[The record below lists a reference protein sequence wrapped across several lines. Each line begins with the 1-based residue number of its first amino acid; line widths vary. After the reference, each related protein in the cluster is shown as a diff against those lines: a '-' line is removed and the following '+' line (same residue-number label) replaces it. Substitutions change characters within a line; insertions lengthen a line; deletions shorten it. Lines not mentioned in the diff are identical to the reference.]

1 MNSAKKGST
10 AQSIH
15 NNKQTGVSA
24 SGNSSGGASGGT
36 VMFKRAAVPT
46 TESDIANLDL
56 NVVSDVRVTALLF
69 SHKEIISVFLSCDQ
83 SFLCLYTAAVILHDV
98 ILCNSSLNIIHP
110 GGEPNSQAD
119 HGQPVRS

>member
-10 AQSIH
+10 ATVQPVHS
-15 NNKQTGVSA
+15 NKQTGASA
-24 SGNSSGGASGGT
+24 SGNSSAGASANGGT

-69 SHKEIISVFLSCDQ
+69 SHKEVISVFFVC
-83 SFLCLYTAAVILHDV
+83 V
-98 ILCNSSLNIIHP
+98 
-110 GGEPNSQAD
+110 
-119 HGQPVRS
+119 